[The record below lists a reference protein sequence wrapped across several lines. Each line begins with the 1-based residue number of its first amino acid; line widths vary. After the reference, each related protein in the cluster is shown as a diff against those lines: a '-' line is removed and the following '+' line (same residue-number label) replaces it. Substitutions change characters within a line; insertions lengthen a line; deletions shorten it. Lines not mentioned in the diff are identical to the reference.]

1 MDTLP
6 CRWHIDLFFWLQYI
20 IRPCCYPFH
29 FAAALR
35 PLITMPFNTSD
46 NALAARH
53 IQTDSDVEYTI
64 DYWGYATRNF
74 PCTND
79 AGSCEYLD
87 SVYGNHQTSMIFT
100 FLLWAVLGA
109 ILLVVLLSRL
119 IRPQRKDGSL
129 LYRLVRLASSTV
141 RRHLMPECSKV
152 FRYTTRLQVLLL
164 VLLCVYL
171 TVFS

>member
-1 MDTLP
+1 M
-6 CRWHIDLFFWLQYI
+6 LFNF
-20 IRPCCYPFH
+20 
-29 FAAALR
+29 
-35 PLITMPFNTSD
+35 TD

-53 IQTDSDVEYTI
+53 IQNDADVEYTI
-64 DYWGYATRNF
+64 DYWGYAVRNF

-100 FLLWAVLGA
+100 FIFWAVLGA
-109 ILLVVLLSRL
+109 ILLAILVSRL
-119 IRPQRKDGSL
+119 VRPRRKDGARQSL
-129 LYRLVRLASSTV
+129 LYRLVRLTSSTV

-152 FRYTTRLQVLLL
+152 FRYTTRLQVLILA
-164 VLLCVYL
+164 LLCVYL

>member
-1 MDTLP
+1 M
-6 CRWHIDLFFWLQYI
+6 LFNF
-20 IRPCCYPFH
+20 
-29 FAAALR
+29 
-35 PLITMPFNTSD
+35 TD

-53 IQTDSDVEYTI
+53 IQNDADVEYTI
-64 DYWGYATRNF
+64 DYWGYAVRNF

-100 FLLWAVLGA
+100 FIFWAVLGA
-109 ILLVVLLSRL
+109 ILLAILVSRL
-119 IRPQRKDGSL
+119 FRPRRKDGARQGL
-129 LYRLVRLASSTV
+129 LYRLVRLTSSTV

-152 FRYTTRLQVLLL
+152 FRYTTRLQVLILA
-164 VLLCVYL
+164 LLCVYL

>member
-1 MDTLP
+1 M
-6 CRWHIDLFFWLQYI
+6 LFNF
-20 IRPCCYPFH
+20 
-29 FAAALR
+29 
-35 PLITMPFNTSD
+35 TD

-53 IQTDSDVEYTI
+53 IQNDADVEYTI
-64 DYWGYATRNF
+64 DYWGYAVRNF

-100 FLLWAVLGA
+100 FILWAVLGA
-109 ILLVVLLSRL
+109 ILLAILVSRL
-119 IRPQRKDGSL
+119 VRPRRKDGARQSL
-129 LYRLVRLASSTV
+129 LYRLVRLTSSTV

-152 FRYTTRLQVLLL
+152 FRYTTRLQVLILA
-164 VLLCVYL
+164 LLCVYL

>member
-1 MDTLP
+1 MLSNFT
-6 CRWHIDLFFWLQYI
+6 
-20 IRPCCYPFH
+20 
-29 FAAALR
+29 
-35 PLITMPFNTSD
+35 D

-53 IQTDSDVEYTI
+53 IQNDADVEYTI
-64 DYWGYATRNF
+64 DYWGYAVRNF

-100 FLLWAVLGA
+100 FIFWAVLGA
-109 ILLVVLLSRL
+109 ILLAILISRL
-119 IRPQRKDGSL
+119 VRPRRKDGARQSL
-129 LYRLVRLASSTV
+129 LYRLVRLTSSTV

-152 FRYTTRLQVLLL
+152 FRYTTRLQVLILA
-164 VLLCVYL
+164 LLCVYL

>member
-1 MDTLP
+1 MLSNFT
-6 CRWHIDLFFWLQYI
+6 
-20 IRPCCYPFH
+20 
-29 FAAALR
+29 
-35 PLITMPFNTSD
+35 D

-53 IQTDSDVEYTI
+53 IQNDADVEYTI
-64 DYWGYATRNF
+64 DYWGYAVRNF

-100 FLLWAVLGA
+100 FILWAVLGA
-109 ILLVVLLSRL
+109 ILLAILVSRL
-119 IRPQRKDGSL
+119 VRPRRKDGARQSL
-129 LYRLVRLASSTV
+129 LYRLVRLTSSTV

-152 FRYTTRLQVLLL
+152 FRYTTRLQVLILA
-164 VLLCVYL
+164 LLCVYL

>member
-1 MDTLP
+1 M
-6 CRWHIDLFFWLQYI
+6 LFNS
-20 IRPCCYPFH
+20 
-29 FAAALR
+29 
-35 PLITMPFNTSD
+35 TD

-53 IQTDSDVEYTI
+53 IQNDADVEYTI
-64 DYWGYATRNF
+64 DYWGYAVRNF

-100 FLLWAVLGA
+100 FIFWAVLGA
-109 ILLVVLLSRL
+109 ILLAILVSRL
-119 IRPQRKDGSL
+119 VRPQRKDGARQSL
-129 LYRLVRLASSTV
+129 LYRLVRLTSSTV

-152 FRYTTRLQVLLL
+152 FRYTTRLQVLILA
-164 VLLCVYL
+164 LLCVYL

>member
-1 MDTLP
+1 MLSNFT
-6 CRWHIDLFFWLQYI
+6 
-20 IRPCCYPFH
+20 
-29 FAAALR
+29 
-35 PLITMPFNTSD
+35 D

-53 IQTDSDVEYTI
+53 IQNDADVEYTI
-64 DYWGYATRNF
+64 DYWGYAVRNF

-100 FLLWAVLGA
+100 FIFWAVLGA
-109 ILLVVLLSRL
+109 ILLAILVSRL
-119 IRPQRKDGSL
+119 VRPRRKDGARQSL
-129 LYRLVRLASSTV
+129 LYRLVRLTSSTV

-152 FRYTTRLQVLLL
+152 FRYTTRLQVLILA
-164 VLLCVYL
+164 LLCVYL

>member
-1 MDTLP
+1 M
-6 CRWHIDLFFWLQYI
+6 LFNF
-20 IRPCCYPFH
+20 
-29 FAAALR
+29 
-35 PLITMPFNTSD
+35 TD

-53 IQTDSDVEYTI
+53 IQNDADVEYTI
-64 DYWGYATRNF
+64 DYWGYAVRNF

-100 FLLWAVLGA
+100 FIFWAVLGA
-109 ILLVVLLSRL
+109 ILLAILVSRL
-119 IRPQRKDGSL
+119 VRPRRKDGARQSL
-129 LYRLVRLASSTV
+129 LYRLVRLTSSTI

-152 FRYTTRLQVLLL
+152 FRYTTRLQVLILA
-164 VLLCVYL
+164 LLCVYL